1 MNASRSGKLFF
12 EFFLK
17 FFEPLEPPITR
28 AVRFIFRPQITT
40 NITDRIVLAA
50 DGADFVYSTTERID
64 DSRRVKRRNYRCR
77 DGRASVMWSEVETS
91 LNSDPCHVTTTSG
104 SYRHEPELVGA
115 LYWSNESP
123 VTANLGTPRRDQGT
137 TKIELIN
144 RLNPRWMISA
154 LMFCEINKFER
165 FESVTPVRSAFG
177 PPLCRGFPRHSVLDY
192 PSFGSK

>member
-1 MNASRSGKLFF
+1 VPRWKGF
-12 EFFLK
+12 
-17 FFEPLEPPITR
+17 
-28 AVRFIFRPQITT
+28 
-40 NITDRIVLAA
+40 
-50 DGADFVYSTTERID
+50 
-64 DSRRVKRRNYRCR
+64 
-77 DGRASVMWSEVETS
+77 
-91 LNSDPCHVTTTSG
+91 CHVERSRDI
-104 SYRHEPELVGA
+104 SKFRSMPRDYNFRVICHEPELVGA